1 MAAITLDKNFKL
13 DTGFRVQIYR
23 VRLDVDRLIIVTRAV
38 TNTLIVATNNV
49 STMTKSKLGKWEII
63 DSQI

>member
-13 DTGFRVQIYR
+13 DIGFRVQIYR
-23 VRLDVDRLIIVTRAV
+23 VQLDVDRLIIVTRAV